1 MNIAKILTSVSRV
14 LVGCLF
20 IFSGLIK
27 SNDPKG
33 TGIKFNEYFDVF
45 AASQKQVQDTI
56 HVMVKGIDL
65 DINDFVSFNLSPN
78 DTAFKLEFN
87 QATPG
92 KMYFEDEAD
101 SLYGSMLYVLK
112 NNEEIFSYFIP
123 FSDSTVLD
131 RIIFQAR
138 VAGSNNQKLV
148 DTTLFINQNS
158 KYEIAENI
166 PVNQFIK
173 KENFLVGFFTGMKDY
188 SLSLSIIMCILEVI
202 LGFAILIGW
211 QPKLMSWLI
220 LLMIVFFTFLTWY
233 SAYYNKVT
241 DCGCFGDFIKLK
253 PWTSFFKDVVL
264 LFFILIIFFRRSK
277 IIPLF
282 SPLFSIN
289 AMIVVTLASTV
300 FAIYSNMFLP
310 AWDFLPFKE
319 GANIRAA
326 MTAPKGVREVDSFV
340 NVLVYKKGDKI
351 DSFVFPKMPP
361 DNSWT
366 FVNRVDKLVAE
377 GWKSPIHGFSFDKR
391 DELDIDLKDTL
402 LYSKGFHLLIVSAHL
417 EDANDAAWE
426 KVRQL
431 AQGLANTGIQVHAVT
446 SSSLELADKFCSDK
460 QLPFRFRNADE
471 TLLKT
476 VIRSN
481 PGIMLWHDGFVLE
494 KWSCRS
500 VPSAEKI
507 VKVSKK
513 RK

>member
-1 MNIAKILTSVSRV
+1 
-14 LVGCLF
+14 
-20 IFSGLIK
+20 
-27 SNDPKG
+27 
-33 TGIKFNEYFDVF
+33 
-45 AASQKQVQDTI
+45 
-56 HVMVKGIDL
+56 
-65 DINDFVSFNLSPN
+65 
-78 DTAFKLEFN
+78 
-87 QATPG
+87 
-92 KMYFEDEAD
+92 
-101 SLYGSMLYVLK
+101 
-112 NNEEIFSYFIP
+112 
-123 FSDSTVLD
+123 
-131 RIIFQAR
+131 
-138 VAGSNNQKLV
+138 
-148 DTTLFINQNS
+148 
-158 KYEIAENI
+158 
-166 PVNQFIK
+166 
-173 KENFLVGFFTGMKDY
+173 
-188 SLSLSIIMCILEVI
+188 
-202 LGFAILIGW
+202 
-211 QPKLMSWLI
+211 
-220 LLMIVFFTFLTWY
+220 
-233 SAYYNKVT
+233 
-241 DCGCFGDFIKLK
+241 
-253 PWTSFFKDVVL
+253 
-264 LFFILIIFFRRSK
+264 
-277 IIPLF
+277 
-282 SPLFSIN
+282 
-289 AMIVVTLASTV
+289 MIVVTLASTV